1 MRMQTAR
8 LDLNKGN
15 SGRWF
20 NAVPVFENM
29 VPELSNRALWRSCE
43 DKAS

>member
-1 MRMQTAR
+1 MQTAR

-20 NAVPVFENM
+20 DAIAVFENV
-29 VPELSNRALWRSCE
+29 VPELSNRVLRRS
-43 DKAS
+43 

>member
-1 MRMQTAR
+1 MQTAR

-20 NAVPVFENM
+20 NAVAVFEN
-29 VPELSNRALWRSCE
+29 VVLERSNRALRRS
-43 DKAS
+43 